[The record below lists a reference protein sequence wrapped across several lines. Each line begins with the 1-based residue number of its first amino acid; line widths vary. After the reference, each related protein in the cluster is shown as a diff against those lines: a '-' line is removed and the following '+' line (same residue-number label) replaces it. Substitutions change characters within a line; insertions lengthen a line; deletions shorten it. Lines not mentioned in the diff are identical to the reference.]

1 MAFQT
6 VTEEP
11 IKPLPQ
17 PEMIREIPGDL
28 LPEKPRAVSTAG
40 DAAVKAAATAKRP
53 VGRPPGSGKKPPPPS
68 KKPEVPDFSEW
79 QDFIGTLLIRWLC
92 RAYLAVAL
100 AGVRDMLTE
109 EENEDLEFD
118 DDELLT
124 IAKPFAHLVERTK
137 FNKKYGRTVME
148 SRDAIEA
155 SVMLFMWS
163 GRVARIRTKY
173 KGKHRKA
180 ESHVE
185 FAPGAEDVAIG
196 KDVESGAPVLQG
208 NFGNGI
214 RPAGVGFN

>member
-1 MAFQT
+1 
-6 VTEEP
+6 
-11 IKPLPQ
+11 
-17 PEMIREIPGDL
+17 
-28 LPEKPRAVSTAG
+28 
-40 DAAVKAAATAKRP
+40 
-53 VGRPPGSGKKPPPPS
+53 
-68 KKPEVPDFSEW
+68 
-79 QDFIGTLLIRWLC
+79 
-92 RAYLAVAL
+92 
-100 AGVRDMLTE
+100 MLTE

>member
-1 MAFQT
+1 M
-6 VTEEP
+6 
-11 IKPLPQ
+11 
-17 PEMIREIPGDL
+17 
-28 LPEKPRAVSTAG
+28 VSTGA
-40 DAAVKAAATAKRP
+40 DVAANVRKAQAIQNKPKRP
-53 VGRPPGSGKKPPPPS
+53 VGRPPGSGTKNRKPLPPG
-68 KKPEVPDFSEW
+68 KVEVPDFEEW

-92 RAYLAVAL
+92 RAYIAVAL
-100 AGVRDMLTE
+100 AGVRDMLTP
-109 EENEDLEFD
+109 EENEDLELD

-124 IAKPFAHLVERTK
+124 ISKPFAHLVERTK

-173 KGKHRKA
+173 KGKHRK
-180 ESHVE
+180 EEVNVTIN
-185 FAPGAEDVAIG
+185 PGAEGVGIG
-196 KDVESGAPVLQG
+196 EDVETGESVVQG